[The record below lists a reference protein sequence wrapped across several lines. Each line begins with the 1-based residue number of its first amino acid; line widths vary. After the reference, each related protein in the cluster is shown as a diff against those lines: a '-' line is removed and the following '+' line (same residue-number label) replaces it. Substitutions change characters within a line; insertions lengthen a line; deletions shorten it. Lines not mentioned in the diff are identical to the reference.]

1 MEEVLRS
8 LGGLMLR
15 AIPTLLLVIFLHFYL
30 KRMYFRPMEKVLK
43 ERFEAT
49 EGARKL
55 AAESVALASEKAAEY
70 EQALRTARAEI
81 YREQEQF
88 REQLREKHDQ
98 AVREA
103 RASAGDMV
111 KQAQQEIAGEAAIAR
126 RSLEEQTG
134 VLAERIADVVMR
146 RRPV

>member
-1 MEEVLRS
+1 
-8 LGGLMLR
+8 MLR

-43 ERFEAT
+43 ERFDAT

-70 EQALRTARAEI
+70 EQALRAARAEI

-88 REQLREKHDQ
+88 RLQLREEHAQ

-111 KQAQQEIAGEAAIAR
+111 KQAQQEIAGEAAIAK